1 MSRRHADLVDV
12 VRRDDVPE
20 QFLWRE
26 RLYQVREVLA
36 HWVEAGRWWSSVT
49 TKALVTG
56 DGLSRG
62 GGTAAALASS
72 PSWARG
78 DGAGIV
84 PPPVPE
90 DMLGTASL
98 DDGEREFW
106 RVEAHAGR
114 SSPAGVFDLCFDW
127 SAGRWQLVRVVD

>member
-12 VRRDDVPE
+12 VRRDDAPE

-49 TKALVTG
+49 TKAIVAGDRLSLG
-56 DGLSRG
+56 DGA
-62 GGTAAALASS
+62 TVALASS

-78 DGAGIV
+78 DGTDTDTTRSSET
-84 PPPVPE
+84 E
-90 DMLGTASL
+90 DVLGTAPL

-106 RVEAHAGR
+106 RVE
-114 SSPAGVFDLCFDW
+114 
-127 SAGRWQLVRVVD
+127 

>member
-1 MSRRHADLVDV
+1 MSRCHADLVDV
-12 VRRDDVPE
+12 VRRDDAPG

-49 TKALVTG
+49 TKAIVAG
-56 DGLSRG
+56 DRLSHG
-62 GGTAAALASS
+62 EGTAVALAPS

-78 DGAGIV
+78 DGADIA
-84 PPPVPE
+84 PTPVME
-90 DMLGTASL
+90 DVSGAASL

-106 RVEAHAGR
+106 RVEARAGR

>member
-1 MSRRHADLVDV
+1 MSRRHADPVDV
-12 VRRDDVPE
+12 VRRDDAPE
-20 QFLWRE
+20 QFLWHE

-49 TKALVTG
+49 TKALVAG
-56 DGLSRG
+56 DGLSRRRG
-62 GGTAAALASS
+62 AVALAPS

-78 DGAGIV
+78 DGADIV
-84 PPPVPE
+84 PSPQAE
-90 DMLGTASL
+90 DVLGTAPL

-106 RVEAHAGR
+106 RVEARAGR

-127 SAGRWQLVRVVD
+127 SAGHWQLVRVVD